1 MALTLKDYKRLFFSF
16 EHNGKEEI
24 VPNDMNATMTLKNN
38 DFVDRFQNCKS
49 LTASKVDA
57 FKEKNGYLPP
67 YWQLVKMAEEC
78 SAN

>member
-38 DFVDRFQNCKS
+38 A
-49 LTASKVDA
+49 L
-57 FKEKNGYLPP
+57 
-67 YWQLVKMAEEC
+67 
-78 SAN
+78 